1 MDGRWHKT
9 SVDEADDPDQTIF
22 PHCIPKECSL
32 TIDTE
37 LQDGSVDCDTNMGQ
51 MIDSEFL
58 GHVGSKCN
66 IRCNEGFKMDY
77 TDDAS
82 AWDKT
87 KPLTNQ
93 IECLYDR

>member
-1 MDGRWHKT
+1 
-9 SVDEADDPDQTIF
+9 
-22 PHCIPKECSL
+22 
-32 TIDTE
+32 
-37 LQDGSVDCDTNMGQ
+37 
-51 MIDSEFL
+51 MIDAEFL

-87 KPLTNQ
+87 KPLTTE
-93 IECLYDR
+93 IECLYDRYGIEFKILNNIYKFQEIL